1 MEDMVKSKHRD
12 YFELCR
18 QIATLLIS
26 QARVLLAID
35 GNSGAGKTSLAF
47 LLKEVYDANI
57 FHMDHFF
64 LRPELK
70 TAERLQEI
78 GGNVDYL
85 RFKQEVIYGLQS
97 GGKFQYQ
104 RYDCVQQ
111 ALVEYIAV
119 EQKAVNII
127 EGVYSL
133 HPSLIN
139 YYDLKVFLSVG
150 AKEQSRRI
158 LRRNGP
164 DLHQRFLRE
173 WIPMENRYFQ
183 EMKIQ
188 ERCDFVFRSNEI
200 LF

>member
-1 MEDMVKSKHRD
+1 MQNAITKLTTV
-12 YFELCR
+12 LV
-18 QIATLLIS
+18 ALIT
-26 QARVLLAID
+26 VLYSTSC
-35 GNSGAGKTSLAF
+35 GTSYYGAS
-47 LLKEVYDANI
+47 ENNYYD
-57 FHMDHFF
+57 
-64 LRPELK
+64 
-70 TAERLQEI
+70 
-78 GGNVDYL
+78 
-85 RFKQEVIYGLQS
+85 
-97 GGKFQYQ
+97 
-104 RYDCVQQ
+104 
-111 ALVEYIAV
+111 
-119 EQKAVNII
+119 
-127 EGVYSL
+127 
-133 HPSLIN
+133 N